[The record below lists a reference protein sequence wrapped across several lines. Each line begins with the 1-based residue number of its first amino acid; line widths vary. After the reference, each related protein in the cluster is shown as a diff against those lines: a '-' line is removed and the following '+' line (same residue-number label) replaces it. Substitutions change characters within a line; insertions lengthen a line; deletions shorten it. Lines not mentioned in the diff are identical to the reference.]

1 MLELLLIVTLG
12 AEVISLNDHTP
23 VTLQEPTIEEFER
36 AIQVADRVSLEP
48 IEHIIDSLPIL
59 LPTAL
64 VYYNTETDGTLGLL
78 IATSAGGVPY

>member
-12 AEVISLNDHTP
+12 TSVTHPAS
-23 VTLQEPTIEEFER
+23 VTLEETAMEAFER

-64 VYYNTETDGTLGLL
+64 VYYTPEPTGRWGLH